1 MTPYSQSPNKSEIPR
16 HQGTLCSGWGVSRSL
31 YRKPIGNMMKNIR
44 GYIYILMV
52 LPCIINM
59 IFYGSLHMFG
69 WCCSLYAG
77 RQLVRWFVLYQY
89 YKHLAYLTLDRLA
102 HVTYLVCRYAH
113 GCPHYPCIFWRLFPE
128 LVIFSYHVFCRI
140 SRT

>member
-1 MTPYSQSPNKSEIPR
+1 
-16 HQGTLCSGWGVSRSL
+16 
-31 YRKPIGNMMKNIR
+31 
-44 GYIYILMV
+44 MV
-52 LPCIINM
+52 LPCIIVM

-102 HVTYLVCRYAH
+102 HVTYRVRT
-113 GCPHYPCIFWRLFPE
+113 I
-128 LVIFSYHVFCRI
+128 HVFFGDCSQSWLFFHTTFFAELAVRDKESSFPPISHHFPQLCRVTYI
-140 SRT
+140 PGLYDGSYS